1 MVNVQQPGSDWL
13 NADSQVVTSMNVS
26 CYGRLTGYLVN
37 LNQDDNGNDYPH
49 ISIWRRLSTGYYYRI
64 NDYVITEN
72 DIIQMSNYYFAN
84 VSFAINEATGL
95 QPGDLIGY
103 YQPDSPRYTVWS
115 INATGYTSYI
125 VSTTAS
131 LIYSNYVYASGILN
145 TVNDRQPLI
154 QIFYGT

>member
-1 MVNVQQPGSDWL
+1 MVNVQQPGSDRL
-13 NADSQVVTSMNVS
+13 NVDSQVLTSVSFS
-26 CYGRLTGYLVN
+26 CYSRLTGYLVS

-49 ISIWRRLSTGYYYRI
+49 ITLWRRLSPGYLYRI

-84 VSFAINEATGL
+84 VSFAINEATRL
-95 QPGDLIGY
+95 QPGDLFGY

-115 INATGYTSYI
+115 NNTTGYTSYI
-125 VSTTAS
+125 ISTAPS
-131 LIYSNYVYASGILN
+131 RIYSNYVYRSGILD

-154 QIFYGT
+154 QILYGT